1 MGKIYLLNA
10 PIVPID
16 VNRKCVAVVT
26 RVDNIEY
33 IKKFIEFWRASGMEV
48 VSAIGHESTARLLT
62 KMLGFEV
69 KTQRVPVTAGE
80 GDVIVAFTLN
90 FRLPEGKVLSDAE
103 LENIVASRQYS
114 FTIVDVLKCYVSKE
128 ELSILIK
135 PVEVPEQ

>member
-16 VNRKCVAVVT
+16 MNRKCVAVVT
-26 RVDNIEY
+26 RVGDAEFVR
-33 IKKFIEFWRASGMEV
+33 KFIEFWRKEGMET
-48 VSAIGHESTARLLT
+48 VSAIGHESTARLLS

-69 KTQRVPVTAGE
+69 KTQRVSVTANE

-114 FTIVDVLKCYVSKE
+114 FTIVDMIKCYAHGAEIS
-128 ELSILIK
+128 LMIK
-135 PVEVPEQ
+135 PAGASEQ

>member
-16 VNRKCVAVVT
+16 MNRKCVAIVT
-26 RVDNIEY
+26 RVNDVEY

-48 VSAIGHESTARLLT
+48 VSAIGHESTARLLSR
-62 KMLGFEV
+62 MLGFEV
-69 KTQRVPVTAGE
+69 KPQRVSVTAGE

-128 ELSILIK
+128 GLSIIVK

>member
-16 VNRKCVAVVT
+16 MNRKCVAVVT
-26 RVDNIEY
+26 RVSDVEY
-33 IKKFIEFWRASGMEV
+33 IKKFIEFWRARGMEV

-62 KMLGFEV
+62 RMLGFEV
-69 KTQRVPVTAGE
+69 KTQRVSVTAGE
-80 GDVIVAFTLN
+80 ADAIVAFTLN
-90 FRLPEGKVLSDAE
+90 FRLPEGRVLSDAE

-128 ELSILIK
+128 ELQIMVK
-135 PVEVPEQ
+135 PVVPEQ

>member
-26 RVDNIEY
+26 RVSNVEY
-33 IKKFIEFWRASGMEV
+33 IRKFIEFWRGSGMEV

-69 KTQRVPVTAGE
+69 KTQRISITAGD
-80 GDVIVAFTLN
+80 GDVIVAFSLN

-103 LENIVASRQYS
+103 LEEIIRSKQYS
-114 FTIVDVLKCYVSKE
+114 FTIVDMIKCYAHGVEIS
-128 ELSILIK
+128 LMIK
-135 PVEVPEQ
+135 PAGASEQ